1 MPQGDANSL
10 QVYGQSQYRYG
21 NFHRALAAF
30 SQALK
35 IGGGDT
41 VGILDN
47 RAATHCKLKAPNAGL
62 QDGRR
67 MIEENK
73 TDSRGYLR
81 TAKILQLMDKHER
94 ALQTYH
100 YALRILPSDDAGRQQ
115 IKKLAAKLEK
125 RFKQPIDYFALL
137 PFELMSM
144 ILEYLDLK
152 SLLSALRV
160 SKHWNMVLNSL
171 PKLWTHLDLSKANR
185 PISLKSIQ
193 VFLRRS
199 HWRLTRASIANLQ
212 SVDFPK
218 LMAGLQKIPSL
229 EHLELLPGFYPKFE
243 FAPVYTLT
251 SLRTLVCSATSEM
264 TFSDFMKVL
273 SDCPLL
279 ERVEVHIKP
288 APPSDYEVFPAKL
301 PNLRSLI
308 VLGCR
313 HYRHPHDVSPLDLPF
328 LRNATL
334 FDITPNLEELYLI
347 HRSCSTTLRMSDVPK
362 ISNLPKLKRLGLLG
376 IKFNNYPKLP
386 ESIEHLSLSM
396 SEYDPPIILPSNTI
410 SAMTPNLKSL
420 ILQRFQYDELGTFL
434 IALTQSKPSLTNLDL
449 EGCHLHVEDL
459 LIAMM
464 QGNLENLM
472 SLNIS
477 GLAEIDDKIITN
489 IIDMVPNIKEL
500 DISRTQVKEHSVKRL
515 LDCDKL
521 KLEKL
526 VIHKMET
533 PFSRDFI
540 DYARSKGVEIPPPI
554 NLEGRK
560 RVPIPPAS
568 PRR

>member
-1 MPQGDANSL
+1 MPQGDADSI
-10 QVYGQSQYRYG
+10 QVYGQTQYRYG
-21 NFHRALAAF
+21 NFHKALDAF
-30 SQALK
+30 SQAS
-35 IGGGDT
+35 DT

-47 RAATHCKLKAPNAGL
+47 RAATHCRLKAPNAAL
-62 QDGRR
+62 RDGRR
-67 MIEENK
+67 MIEENRN
-73 TDSRGYLR
+73 DSRGYLR
-81 TAKILQLMDKHER
+81 TAKILQLMEKHDR

-100 YALRILPSDDAGRQQ
+100 YALRILPSDDAGCQQ
-115 IKKLAAKLEK
+115 IKKLSAKLEK
-125 RFKQPIDYFALL
+125 RLKQPADYFALL
-137 PFELMSM
+137 PFELISM
-144 ILEYLDLK
+144 ILEYLDFK
-152 SLLSALRV
+152 SLLSALQV

-185 PISLKSIQ
+185 TSVSLKSIQ
-193 VFLRRS
+193 AFLRRS
-199 HWRLTRASIANLQ
+199 HWRLTRASVTNLQ
-212 SVDFPK
+212 PVDFPK

-229 EHLELLPGFYPKFE
+229 EHLELLPGFCPKFE

-251 SLRTLVCSATSEM
+251 NLKTLVCSATSEM
-264 TFSDFMKVL
+264 TFSHFRKVL

-288 APPSDYEVFPAKL
+288 APPSDYETFPAKL

-308 VLGCR
+308 ILGCR
-313 HYRHPHDVSPLDLPF
+313 RYRYPHDVSPLDLPF

-347 HRSCSTTLRMSDVPK
+347 HRSSSTTFRMSDAPK
-362 ISNLPKLKRLGLLG
+362 VSNLPKLKRLGLLG
-376 IKFNNYPKLP
+376 IKFNNYPELP

-396 SEYDPPIILPSNTI
+396 SEYDPAIILSSNTI
-410 SAMTPNLKSL
+410 SAMTPNLKTL
-420 ILQRFQYDELGTFL
+420 VLQRFQYDELGPFL
-434 IALTQSKPSLTNLDL
+434 IAFTQSNSSLTHLDL
-449 EGCHLHVEDL
+449 EGCHLHLEDL

-464 QGNLENLM
+464 QGNLESLT

-489 IIDMVPNIKEL
+489 IVDMVPNIKEL
-500 DISRTQVKEHSVKRL
+500 DISRTQVKEYSMKRL
-515 LDCDKL
+515 LDSDKS

-526 VIHKMET
+526 VVHKMET

-560 RVPIPPAS
+560 RVSVPPAS

>member
-1 MPQGDANSL
+1 
-10 QVYGQSQYRYG
+10 
-21 NFHRALAAF
+21 
-30 SQALK
+30 
-35 IGGGDT
+35 
-41 VGILDN
+41 
-47 RAATHCKLKAPNAGL
+47 
-62 QDGRR
+62 
-67 MIEENK
+67 
-73 TDSRGYLR
+73 
-81 TAKILQLMDKHER
+81 
-94 ALQTYH
+94 
-100 YALRILPSDDAGRQQ
+100 
-115 IKKLAAKLEK
+115 
-125 RFKQPIDYFALL
+125 
-137 PFELMSM
+137 
-144 ILEYLDLK
+144 
-152 SLLSALRV
+152 
-160 SKHWNMVLNSL
+160 
-171 PKLWTHLDLSKANR
+171 
-185 PISLKSIQ
+185 
-193 VFLRRS
+193 
-199 HWRLTRASIANLQ
+199 
-212 SVDFPK
+212 
-218 LMAGLQKIPSL
+218 MAGLQKIPSL

-308 VLGCR
+308 
-313 HYRHPHDVSPLDLPF
+313 
-328 LRNATL
+328 ATL

>member
-1 MPQGDANSL
+1 MATFTEHL
-10 QVYGQSQYRYG
+10 L
-21 NFHRALAAF
+21 HLAR
-30 SQALK
+30 QALK

-67 MIEENK
+67 MIEANK

-81 TAKILQLMDKHER
+81 TAKILQLMDKHDR
-94 ALQTYH
+94 ALQTYQ
-100 YALRILPSDDAGRQQ
+100 YAVRVLPSDDAGRQQ
-115 IKKLAAKLEK
+115 IQKLAAKLEK
-125 RFKQPIDYFALL
+125 RFKQPTDYFALL
-137 PFELMSM
+137 PFELISM

-185 PISLKSIQ
+185 TSVSLKSIQ

-199 HWRLTRASIANLQ
+199 HWRLTRATVANLQ
-212 SVDFPK
+212 PVDFPK
-218 LMAGLQKIPSL
+218 LMAGLQRIPSL
-229 EHLELLPGFYPKFE
+229 EHLELLPGFYPE
-243 FAPVYTLT
+243 FDVAPVYTLT
-251 SLRTLVCSATSEM
+251 GLRTLVCSATSEM
-264 TFSDFMKVL
+264 TFSHFMKVL

-288 APPSDYEVFPAKL
+288 APPGDYETFPAKL

-308 VLGCR
+308 ILGCR
-313 HYRHPHDVSPLDLPF
+313 PYRYPHDVSPLDLPF
-328 LRNATL
+328 LTNATL

-347 HRSCSTTLRMSDVPK
+347 HRSPSTVFRMRDPPK
-362 ISNLPKLKRLGLLG
+362 VSNLPKLKRLGLLG
-376 IKFNNYPKLP
+376 IKFSNFPELP
-386 ESIEHLSLSM
+386 ESIEHLSLSK
-396 SEYDPPIILPSNTI
+396 SEYEPRIILPSNTI
-410 SAMTPNLKSL
+410 SAMTPNLKAL
-420 ILQRFQYDELGTFL
+420 ILQRFHYDELGPFL
-434 IALTQSKPSLTNLDL
+434 IAFTQSKSSLTRLDL
-449 EGCHLHVEDL
+449 EGCRLHVEDL

-464 QGNLENLM
+464 RGNLESLT

-500 DISRTQVKEHSVKRL
+500 DISRTQVKEYSVKRL
-515 LDCDKL
+515 LDSDKL

-526 VIHKMET
+526 VVHKMET

-540 DYARSKGVEIPPPI
+540 DYARSKGIEIPPPI
-554 NLEGRK
+554 NLEWRK
-560 RVPIPPAS
+560 RASVPPAS